1 MADGHGGYRRPNNP
15 APASGPGKLSRR
27 TDGGPGQKLQTLTD
41 QPYGA
46 REDSLQQQR
55 GAAMSQQDNISPMP
69 MPAGGGGAPGASP
82 VPFDAPTQR
91 PNEPITHGVDI
102 GPGAGPEVLGFQP
115 QPTGYLTNMLQ
126 QMSASD
132 TTGTLGK
139 LYLIAQQR
147 GV

>member
-1 MADGHGGYRRPNNP
+1 
-15 APASGPGKLSRR
+15 
-27 TDGGPGQKLQTLTD
+27 
-41 QPYGA
+41 
-46 REDSLQQQR
+46 
-55 GAAMSQQDNISPMP
+55 MSQQDSITPTPVPSGS
-69 MPAGGGGAPGASP
+69 GGGGAPGAAGA
-82 VPFDAPTQR
+82 VPFDAPSQR

-102 GPGAGPEVLGFQP
+102 GPGAGSEVLGMQA

-132 TTGTLGK
+132 TTGTLAK